1 MASATDAAAVRRHD
15 HDQFVDRFLSGLTNA
30 LQMHQGQRATGVTQR
45 IAGIAAAGRSIKT
58 SQKVVDARMALGADD
73 ALYLQSGLGLLWA
86 GDDNLDDEH
95 LLFPSSMGNAAVQ
108 ESTKDALKS
117 GMVVHLNQQID
128 QLLGALAERLPAL
141 VHVLSLPEVGGY
153 VRDDL
158 QKAALLANAPQHA
171 RAARGGSGQGAAT
184 AARLGRARGRACGRG
199 SSACSARTRRPS
211 SRSSSRGA
219 PRCRGCTCAATTR
232 RRARWRLPTRTQTA
246 RVDVALAR
254 DWSSMDSVMRGARAY
269 KAMNQNTAEKNTP
282 GDGAPTYTGGTPT
295 PAPPRL
301 EQGDVATPGIGPRL
315 PTAPTGEVAGAA
327 AAGGDDAVVAA
338 PPKKARAGEWMAGLL
353 DLVADVG
360 AHSSKTAGLQ
370 RSGTAEEHRIE
381 RPVDQATGSRP
392 DDVVYSTTITR
403 AVALTLSPLGG
414 QASLSMAL
422 AASPLWHDEL
432 VNRLGSQDALPTAL
446 LTADR
451 MLDRLDAATE
461 GDAPTTIPGARLTP
475 TTAEVRG
482 VWNPTTGDVLQG
494 RATNHTVVRSLYDDN
509 LGVHRKTP
517 EEIEPNAWL
526 PNKLPYRTAQDPP
539 DAPGLR
545 GLGGRLNIHNSL
557 RRGAATTSVLR
568 PWRTQDGQSG
578 YADGDNRFVSY
589 ALQRGLT
596 TSYGPDEVPTDD
608 AALNQTHTPYWRGTS
623 VQLSTDAA
631 ARAPRALPPTAHSPA
646 LTRVPDAL
654 VSQWQ
659 KRDRDAGTKATRE
672 GLQKIVR
679 MADVRDAAGAW
690 RTTEVQLWHPNP
702 LTDEKEQSTANT
714 LRAVRWAPLAMGD
727 KEQARVTY
735 GAAAIAAC
743 ATATYEHLLAT
754 LSDNEQSGGVGQL
767 TPVAVE
773 IRPAMRA
780 ALKLRQLPHML
791 AFDAEMSHPAVRD
804 DGEYMQKL
812 MSHDAPVPIFS
823 YRTLMP
829 TRRVVGDSVWETM
842 PPAFSG
848 VWSEQPRTPVAR
860 LVRVAR
866 RRCSCSRS
874 RCTA

>member
-1 MASATDAAAVRRHD
+1 M
-15 HDQFVDRFLSGLTNA
+15 
-30 LQMHQGQRATGVTQR
+30 
-45 IAGIAAAGRSIKT
+45 
-58 SQKVVDARMALGADD
+58 
-73 ALYLQSGLGLLWA
+73 
-86 GDDNLDDEH
+86 
-95 LLFPSSMGNAAVQ
+95 
-108 ESTKDALKS
+108 
-117 GMVVHLNQQID
+117 
-128 QLLGALAERLPAL
+128 
-141 VHVLSLPEVGGY
+141 
-153 VRDDL
+153 
-158 QKAALLANAPQHA
+158 
-171 RAARGGSGQGAAT
+171 
-184 AARLGRARGRACGRG
+184 
-199 SSACSARTRRPS
+199 
-211 SRSSSRGA
+211 
-219 PRCRGCTCAATTR
+219 
-232 RRARWRLPTRTQTA
+232 
-246 RVDVALAR
+246 
-254 DWSSMDSVMRGARAY
+254 
-269 KAMNQNTAEKNTP
+269 
-282 GDGAPTYTGGTPT
+282 
-295 PAPPRL
+295 
-301 EQGDVATPGIGPRL
+301 
-315 PTAPTGEVAGAA
+315 
-327 AAGGDDAVVAA
+327 
-338 PPKKARAGEWMAGLL
+338 
-353 DLVADVG
+353 
-360 AHSSKTAGLQ
+360 
-370 RSGTAEEHRIE
+370 
-381 RPVDQATGSRP
+381 
-392 DDVVYSTTITR
+392 
-403 AVALTLSPLGG
+403 
-414 QASLSMAL
+414 
-422 AASPLWHDEL
+422 
-432 VNRLGSQDALPTAL
+432 
-446 LTADR
+446 
-451 MLDRLDAATE
+451 
-461 GDAPTTIPGARLTP
+461 
-475 TTAEVRG
+475 
-482 VWNPTTGDVLQG
+482 
-494 RATNHTVVRSLYDDN
+494 
-509 LGVHRKTP
+509 
-517 EEIEPNAWL
+517 
-526 PNKLPYRTAQDPP
+526 
-539 DAPGLR
+539 
-545 GLGGRLNIHNSL
+545 
-557 RRGAATTSVLR
+557 LR
-568 PWRTQDGQSG
+568 PWRTQDGRAG

-596 TSYGPDEVPTDD
+596 TSYGPDEVPADD

-702 LTDEKEQSTANT
+702 LKDEKKQSTANT
-714 LRAVRWAPLAMGD
+714 LRAVRWAPLAMGA

-860 LVRVAR
+860 LVTGGTTTLQLLEEQVHSLGAGRGFEHAEAR
-866 RRCSCSRS
+866 FSSWLTR
-874 RCTA
+874 AG